1 MCCLHQVAMYNNW
14 SEIPSSSNIP
24 LFGHI
29 SMSMTALGF
38 SSCNNIII
46 LVGLNVISAFRHP
59 HSLIMVK
66 SRVEAIL
73 MLEEEAVAL
82 RAMDLIGSE
91 TAEANKQ
98 QDILQV
104 MTGKM
109 ISKMSSSPSGKKEV
123 VMVK

>member
-1 MCCLHQVAMYNNW
+1 
-14 SEIPSSSNIP
+14 
-24 LFGHI
+24 
-29 SMSMTALGF
+29 
-38 SSCNNIII
+38 
-46 LVGLNVISAFRHP
+46 
-59 HSLIMVK
+59 MVT
-66 SRVEAIL
+66 SRVEVVLIS
-73 MLEEEAVAL
+73 EEEAVAL